1 MLHRKR
7 SVWLAISWRN
17 ESDRNFAEKSRPRLS
32 DKYIVLA
39 LNLYKICYNV
49 VRAARKRFIRLF
61 SNILNL
67 NLMVLYTI
75 GQGIKPRI
83 GHNHPPSYPDIASC
97 ALFHSGISN
106 LIMISPYLYNTVGH
120 SFTLRHYRNSGRD
133 FLPED
138 VHHLLWTLVSH
149 HLGLRARHCLV
160 HSE

>member
-1 MLHRKR
+1 MSSLLCIVLPFNADRDMLHRKR
-7 SVWLAISWRN
+7 SVWPAISWRI
-17 ESDRNFAEKSRPRLS
+17 EPARNFAEKPGFKLS
-32 DKYIVLA
+32 NKYIVLA

-49 VRAARKRFIRLF
+49 VRAARKRFIQLF

-97 ALFHSGISN
+97 ALFHYGISN

-120 SFTLRHYRNSGRD
+120 SFTLRHYRNSERD

-138 VHHLLWTLVSH
+138 VHHLL
-149 HLGLRARHCLV
+149 
-160 HSE
+160 